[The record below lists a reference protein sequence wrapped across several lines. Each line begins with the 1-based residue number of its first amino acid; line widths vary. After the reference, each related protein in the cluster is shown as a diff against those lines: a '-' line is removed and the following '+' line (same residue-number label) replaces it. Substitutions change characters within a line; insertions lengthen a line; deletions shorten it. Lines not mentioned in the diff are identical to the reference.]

1 MLARRSVPRLA
12 SALFIT
18 LSLSMGASGI
28 ANAAESNA
36 NILRMATGTHSF
48 YEEDGETLRG
58 EEYFRMIAHGDGSR
72 TMMVTKNMFSNDRQH
87 NITMRVDPAF
97 RPIESFSSY
106 WYPSGFKGSVRVTV
120 DGETLHAT
128 SWGPVGRTEHEVLV
142 PHALAIVTHGE
153 GLNAWSASVQDPVD
167 TQPGVSGRD
176 MPRTSYFISPVKEG
190 DGPVLGKLTPAT
202 LTRVGEETITVP
214 AGTFETIH
222 YSTGALEIWA
232 MKGDRVLV
240 QQTFRG
246 ETYVLTEY
254 NAQ

>member
-1 MLARRSVPRLA
+1 MSVRRSAHRLA
-12 SALFIT
+12 PAL
-18 LSLSMGASGI
+18 LVALSMSLSFGSAVK
-28 ANAAESNA
+28 AAEDNA

-72 TMMVTKNMFSNDRQH
+72 TMMITKNMFSNDRQH
-87 NITMRVDPAF
+87 NITMRVDPMF
-97 RPIESFSSY
+97 RPIEAYASY
-106 WYPSGFKGSVRVTV
+106 WYPDGFKGSVRVTV
-120 DGETLHAT
+120 DRDQLHAT

-142 PHALAIVTHGE
+142 PEALAIVSHGE
-153 GLNAWSASVQDPVD
+153 GLNAWSASVQDPKD
-167 TQPGVSGRD
+167 TQPGVSARELA
-176 MPRTSYFISPVKEG
+176 RTSYFISPVKDG

-240 QQTFRG
+240 QQIFRG
-246 ETYVLTEY
+246 EHYVLTEY
-254 NAQ
+254 DMK

>member
-1 MLARRSVPRLA
+1 MSVRSLVPVLLI
-12 SALFIT
+12 ALGV
-18 LSLSMGASGI
+18 SLGATSF
-28 ANAAESNA
+28 AAATENNA

-48 YEEDGETLRG
+48 YEEDGVTLRG

-87 NITMRVDPAF
+87 NITMRVDPMF
-97 RPIESFSSY
+97 RPIEAFASY
-106 WYPSGFKGSVRVTV
+106 WYPSGFKGSVRITV
-120 DGETLHAT
+120 DSNKLHAT

-142 PHALAIVTHGE
+142 PPALAIVTHGE
-153 GLNAWSASVQDPVD
+153 GLNAWSASVLDPED
-167 TQPGVSGRD
+167 TQPGVSGRESA
-176 MPRTSYFISPVKEG
+176 RTSYFVSPVKEG

-240 QQTFRG
+240 KQTFRG
-246 ETYVLTEY
+246 EHYVLTAY
-254 NAQ
+254 DVK